1 MNNKADNNISI
12 VLYLRVGEPQYL

>member
-12 VLYLRVGEPQYL
+12 VLYLWVGEPQYL